1 MTAVEE
7 KIQLALLVMVERLEF
22 ELVVVVL
29 NLGPLHAYDS
39 FVVNPYLQLKY
50 LSKLL
55 SIIYFKLYQLYN
67 VP

>member
-7 KIQLALLVMVERLEF
+7 KIPLALLVMVERLEF
-22 ELVVVVL
+22 ELVVVL
-29 NLGPLHAYDS
+29 NPGPLHAYDS

-55 SIIYFKLYQLYN
+55 FIIYFKLYQLYN